1 MKYIRVNQ
9 LLRNTSYTLEEL
21 TCMFGE
27 NINPNTKLG
36 VYREEDGSID
46 YRSLSSDD
54 LLDVRNNINKILNT
68 RLDNMEREYMDLKK
82 RIQYSSKS
90 EKKVHVQYCAA
101 DLAE

>member
-1 MKYIRVNQ
+1 MKYIRVNK
-9 LLRNTSYTLEEL
+9 LLRTTDWTLEEL
-21 TCMFGE
+21 SSIFGE

-54 LLDVRNNINKILNT
+54 LLDIRNNINRILNDRVET
-68 RLDNMEREYMDLKK
+68 MERQYIDLKK
-82 RIQYSSKS
+82 KIQFTPKNSRVYVQYSPG
-90 EKKVHVQYCAA
+90 